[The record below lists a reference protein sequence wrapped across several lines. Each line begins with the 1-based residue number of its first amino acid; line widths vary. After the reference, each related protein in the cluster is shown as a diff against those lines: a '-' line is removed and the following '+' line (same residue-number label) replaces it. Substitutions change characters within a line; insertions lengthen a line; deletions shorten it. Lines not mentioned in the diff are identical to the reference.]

1 MCPLCSGSQK
11 PLGGLGDGEEA
22 RTEAPAE
29 LLPAVGVE
37 VGVALEVL
45 VVEHGPGLPGEIDP
59 ELDDG
64 ARHLRMELRA
74 PGRLAEAVAL
84 EARAAP
90 GEWDGAGGKGELV
103 VVPLK
108 RRKPLGERAED
119 GVALGLGEP
128 LELGILAGVTR
139 AVLLEEAPA
148 LGYAIEEGAF
158 PLADLA
164 AAEEAFTSSSVR
176 EVMPVVRLDGAP
188 VGSGEPGEAARS
200 LEQALRNA
208 ALRP

>member
-1 MCPLCSGSQK
+1 MCAVCSGSQK

-37 VGVALEVL
+37 VGVALEGL
-45 VVEHGPGLPGEIDP
+45 VVELGPDLPGEIDP

-128 LELGILAGVTR
+128 LELVPADLRLGYAAHLRAERLGEELAAEADAENGYARVDVRTDEVVLVAEPGV
-139 AVLLEEAPA
+139 AVLLV
-148 LGYAIEEGAF
+148 GVHR
-158 PLADLA
+158 
-164 AAEEAFTSSSVR
+164 AAEDHDCA
-176 EVMPVVRLDGAP
+176 
-188 VGSGEPGEAARS
+188 
-200 LEQALRNA
+200 
-208 ALRP
+208 